1 MTSGH
6 TAGQGV
12 PQSRLGTRRA
22 EYDERVG
29 TQPGGESP
37 ARVETSPSKQ
47 LTAPTPSAWARFSEG
62 LIILGLKRRKNSNL

>member
-22 EYDERVG
+22 EYDERVERSREESHQPEWKLPLLSNLLHLHP
-29 TQPGGESP
+29 QPGHAS
-37 ARVETSPSKQ
+37 VKV
-47 LTAPTPSAWARFSEG
+47 
-62 LIILGLKRRKNSNL
+62 